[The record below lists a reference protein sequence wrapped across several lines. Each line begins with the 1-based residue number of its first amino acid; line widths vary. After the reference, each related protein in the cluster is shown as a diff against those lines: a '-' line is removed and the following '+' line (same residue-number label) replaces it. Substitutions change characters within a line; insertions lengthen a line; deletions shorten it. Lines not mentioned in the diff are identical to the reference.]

1 MLQNQKGL
9 KEFLME
15 LDRIIQLIIE
25 KKGFDIVI
33 IELKGITNVADYFVL
48 ASGWTPEHLIAIAE
62 NIEKE
67 FEPFREDGRGSK
79 WLSIDYFDIIIHL
92 FTKEA
97 REFYD
102 LEGFWIKAPQKKIVL
117 TL

>member
-1 MLQNQKGL
+1 VPQNQRKL
-9 KEFLME
+9 KKFLME
-15 LDRIIQLIIE
+15 LDRIVELIIE

-33 IELKGITNVADYFVL
+33 IELKGITSIADYFIL
-48 ASGWTPEHLIAIAE
+48 ASGWTTEHLIAIAE

-79 WLSIDYFDIIIHL
+79 WLSLDYVDIIVHL

-102 LEGFWIKAPQKKIVL
+102 LEGFWIKAPQKKILLEV
-117 TL
+117 